1 MINVLNKPHFRKA
14 FAKGLNL
21 CWLKVLHCQRKYIMF
36 FHVCFPL
43 GLHIIFSLTL
53 CIVCLNPLCKSLS
66 IIPKGFSLPD
76 PLHYI
81 CIILLLFVKR
91 SEHTQLNPKVP
102 ESRLDKFEESNSSLH
117 KHRNKFMFLLC
128 FWN

>member
-1 MINVLNKPHFRKA
+1 MLVEGTTLLEEVYH
-14 FAKGLNL
+14 
-21 CWLKVLHCQRKYIMF
+21 F

-76 PLHYI
+76 PFHYI

-102 ESRLDKFEESNSSLH
+102 ESRLDKFEESNSSLIGPLPSSCH
-117 KHRNKFMFLLC
+117 AKSKPCCGPNGPTASIFYGS
-128 FWN
+128 